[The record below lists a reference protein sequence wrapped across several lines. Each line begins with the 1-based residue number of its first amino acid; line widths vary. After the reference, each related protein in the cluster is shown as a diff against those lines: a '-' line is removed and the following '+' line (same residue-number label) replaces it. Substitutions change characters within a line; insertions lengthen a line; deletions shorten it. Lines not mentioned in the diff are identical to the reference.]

1 MLPNQPPPVIDKYSM
16 NSSAFSTVT
25 APSQPATLP
34 RRPAAQVVRN
44 SHEGQD
50 ELDESLGAVP
60 PRKRNFKRLILSASI
75 FLAGIC
81 LAKVAYTWWTVGRFI
96 ESTDDAYVGGD
107 VTVIAPKVSGFISK
121 LFVGDNQ
128 QVHAGDLLLKLD
140 DRDYLAAL
148 AKADAS
154 VAIQQAALTNLDATR
169 HLQEAIIAQAQ
180 ATIGAAEAEIVR
192 TRDDQVRFSRLLKD
206 SAVSVQESQKTDA
219 DYKEAMAVG
228 EKSGAGLA
236 AAQRQLEVIDTQKQ
250 QVQAALEQAIAER
263 DLARL
268 NVGYTELRA
277 PIDGTVG
284 NRSAQVGAYATI
296 GSQLISLVPSRGLW
310 IDANFKESQLARI
323 RPGSPTTV
331 KVDSIPGRS
340 FRGRVLSVAPATGA
354 QFSVLPPENATGN
367 FTKIVQRVAVRI
379 ALEDETATLGQL
391 RPGLSVTARVNL
403 GKANPG
409 SFERAGL

>member
-1 MLPNQPPPVIDKYSM
+1 M
-16 NSSAFSTVT
+16 NSSALSTRT
-25 APSQPATLP
+25 AQNPHIGLSNRPAVRPLPNDHESKKELNGANVAQPGRARKSRLKRMALMVSIVLATLGL
-34 RRPAAQVVRN
+34 A
-44 SHEGQD
+44 
-50 ELDESLGAVP
+50 
-60 PRKRNFKRLILSASI
+60 RL
-75 FLAGIC
+75 
-81 LAKVAYTWWTVGRFI
+81 AYTWWTVGRFI

-107 VTVIAPKVSGFISK
+107 VTVIAPKVAGFISK

-180 ATIGAAEAEIVR
+180 ATIAAADAEIVR
-192 TRDDQVRFSRLLKD
+192 TRDDQARFTRLLKD

-219 DYKEAMAVG
+219 DYKEDMAVG
-228 EKSGAGLA
+228 EKSRAGLT
-236 AAQRQLEVIDTQKQ
+236 AAQRQLEVIETQKQ
-250 QVQAALEQAIAER
+250 QVQAALEQAISER

-277 PIDGTVG
+277 PIDSTVG
-284 NRSAQVGAYATI
+284 NRSAQVGAYATT
-296 GSQLISLVPSRGLW
+296 GSQLISLVHSQGLW

-323 RPGSPTTV
+323 RPGSPTMV
-331 KVDSIPGRS
+331 KVDSIPGRT

-379 ALEDETATLGQL
+379 ALEDETATFGQL
-391 RPGLSVTARVNL
+391 RPGLSVTAKVNL

>member
-1 MLPNQPPPVIDKYSM
+1 MSPNQLPTVIDKYSM
-16 NSSAFSTVT
+16 NSSAFSTVI
-25 APSQPATLP
+25 APSQPTMLP
-34 RRPAAQVVRN
+34 SRPAAQVVKN
-44 SHEGQD
+44 NDEGQD
-50 ELDESLGAVP
+50 ELDESPGALP
-60 PRKRNFKRLILSASI
+60 PKKRNFKRLILSASI

-81 LAKVAYTWWTVGRFI
+81 LAKAAYAWWTVGRFI

-107 VTVIAPKVSGFISK
+107 VTVIAPKVPGFISK

-154 VAIQQAALTNLDATR
+154 VAIQLAALTNLDATR

-180 ATIGAAEAEIVR
+180 ATIAAAEAEIVR

-206 SAVSVQESQKTDA
+206 AAVSVQESQKTDA
-219 DYKEAMAVG
+219 DYKEATAVG
-228 EKSGAGLA
+228 EKSRAGLT
-236 AAQRQLEVIDTQKQ
+236 AAQRQLEVIDTQKK

-331 KVDSIPGRS
+331 NVDSIPGRT

-379 ALEDETATLGQL
+379 ALEDETATFGQL
-391 RPGLSVTARVNL
+391 RPGLSVTAKVNL

>member
-1 MLPNQPPPVIDKYSM
+1 MIDKYSM

-25 APSQPATLP
+25 VPSPPTTLSG
-34 RRPAAQVVRN
+34 RPAVQVARN
-44 SHEGQD
+44 SHDRQD
-50 ELDESLGAVP
+50 ELDESPGAVSP
-60 PRKRNFKRLILSASI
+60 KKRNFKRLILSASI

-121 LFVGDNQ
+121 LAIGDNQ

-140 DRDYLAAL
+140 DRDYLAAQ

-169 HLQEAIIAQAQ
+169 HLQEAIVAQAQ
-180 ATIGAAEAEIVR
+180 ATIAAAEAEIVR

-228 EKSGAGLA
+228 EKSRAGLA
-236 AAQRQLEVIDTQKQ
+236 AAQRQLEVIDAQKQ
-250 QVQAALEQAIAER
+250 QVHAALEQAIAER

-277 PIDGTVG
+277 PIDGIVG
-284 NRSAQVGAYATI
+284 NRSAQLGAYAAI
-296 GSQLISLVPSRGLW
+296 GSQLISLVPARGLW
-310 IDANFKESQLARI
+310 IDANFKESQLARM
-323 RPGSPTTV
+323 RPGSPATV
-331 KVDSIPGRS
+331 KVDSMPGQV
-340 FRGRVLSVAPATGA
+340 FRGHVLSVAPATGA

-379 ALEDETATLGQL
+379 MLEDEAATFGQL
-391 RPGLSVTARVNL
+391 RPGLSVTAKVKVAKVNM
-403 GKANPG
+403 A
-409 SFERAGL
+409 SIERAGR

>member
-1 MLPNQPPPVIDKYSM
+1 M
-16 NSSAFSTVT
+16 NSSALSTRT
-25 APSQPATLP
+25 AQNPPNRPAVQPA
-34 RRPAAQVVRN
+34 RN
-44 SHEGQD
+44 DHEFRD
-50 ELDESLGAVP
+50 ELNGTNVPQPVRARKSRLKRVALMVSIVLATLG
-60 PRKRNFKRLILSASI
+60 
-75 FLAGIC
+75 

-107 VTVIAPKVSGFISK
+107 VTVIAPKVAGFISK

-140 DRDYLAAL
+140 DRDYLAAQ

-154 VAIQQAALTNLDATR
+154 VAIQQAALSNLDATR
-169 HLQEAIIAQAQ
+169 HLQEAIVAQAQ
-180 ATIGAAEAEIVR
+180 ASIAVAEAEIVR

-219 DYKEAMAVG
+219 DYKEAVAVG
-228 EKSGAGLA
+228 EKSRAGLV

-250 QVQAALEQAIAER
+250 QVHAALEQAIAER

-284 NRSAQVGAYATI
+284 NRSAQVGAYATT
-296 GSQLISLVPSRGLW
+296 GSQLISLVPTRGLW
-310 IDANFKESQLARI
+310 IDANFKESQLARM
-323 RPGSPTTV
+323 RPGSPAKV
-331 KVDSIPGRS
+331 KVDSMPGQV
-340 FRGRVLSVAPATGA
+340 FRGHVLSVAPATGA

-379 ALEDETATLGQL
+379 MLEDEAATFGQL
-391 RPGLSVTARVNL
+391 RPGLSVTAKVNVA
-403 GKANPG
+403 KVNMA
-409 SFERAGL
+409 SIERAGR